1 MSVMPAVSIGQGQDF
16 YVPYFQVKI
25 AGRPQGHDVVRD
37 ILSVSYKDSLTELDS
52 FELNINNW
60 DAETRAFKYSD
71 DSLFDPGKELELW
84 MGYYGRESLRLM
96 VKGQITALR
105 PAFPAGG
112 GSTLAISGL
121 NVLHKLRTK
130 QESHA
135 YEKMTDSEVARQIA
149 GRLGIAIKTNPAPDE
164 ERYDYLLQDNQ
175 YDIIFLMERARR
187 VGYAIYVEEQGQNGR
202 SQPPVLVFGRSVD
215 VRRPTY
221 KLHYGGSLIDF
232 KPDLTTANQVGEV
245 TVRGWDRVNKVKIE
259 ETAKRSE
266 IAVKGVGAAGGQASI
281 EQSFNQRREI
291 VATKPVENKAEAKRL
306 ALRTLEEN
314 AKDMVK
320 ATGATVGLPDLR
332 AGSVV
337 MITGAGLRFSG
348 RYFVTATTHAIG
360 DGGYTT
366 QFECRRE
373 EVDA

>member
-1 MSVMPAVSIGQGQDF
+1 MASEVAVPIGKGQDF

-25 AGRPQGHDVVRD
+25 AGRPQGQDVIRD
-37 ILSVSYKDSLTELDS
+37 ILSVSYKDNITELDS
-52 FELNINNW
+52 FEININNW
-60 DAETRAFKYSD
+60 DANTRNFKYSD
-71 DSLFDPGKELELW
+71 QQLFDPGKELELW
-84 MGYYGRESLRLM
+84 MGYYGKDSLRLM

-105 PAFPAGG
+105 PSFPAGG

-135 YEKMTDSEVARQIA
+135 YEKKTDSEVAKEIA
-149 GRLGIAIKTNPAPDE
+149 GRLNIQLKTNPAPDE
-164 ERYDYLLQDNQ
+164 KRYDYLLQDNQ

-187 VGYAIYVEEQGQNGR
+187 VGYALFVEEQGQNGQ
-202 SQPPVLVFGRSVD
+202 SQPPVLVFGRSLD

-221 KLHYGGSLIDF
+221 ELRYGRSLIDF

-245 TVRGWDRVNKVKIE
+245 TVRGWDRVHKEKIE
-259 ETAKRSE
+259 VTVKRSE
-266 IAVKGVGAAGGQASI
+266 IGVKGVGEAGGQAAI

-291 VATKPVENKAEAKRL
+291 IATKPVESKEEARTL
-306 ALRTLEEN
+306 AARTLEEN

-320 ATGATVGLPDLR
+320 ASGSTVGLPDLR
-332 AGSVV
+332 AGSIV
-337 MITGAGLRFSG
+337 IIDGAGKRFSG

-360 DGGYTT
+360 DSGYTT

-373 EVDA
+373 EQ